1 MKNTVE
7 LAAER
12 YLKRLNDGK
21 FEPYVVE
28 YNLKEN

>member
-1 MKNTVE
+1 MKNT
-7 LAAER
+7 AAEC